1 MKTSGDSEKQ
11 GFFLKILIRRWTNN
25 LIFACLAA
33 IFTLAVLRPLAEPAN
48 AAALR
53 QAQGSALRPAP
64 VVVLRQAP
72 VAVPRQA
79 REDQLVEAPVVQLS
93 PSALDLPVGGSGTLS
108 LEVLGGVEINAY
120 DVTVR
125 YDPALI
131 TFVSWS
137 HGGYLS
143 RLAQVYKADEPGKLR
158 LVFTQLAT
166 PPVSGDG
173 ILLNLVFRGAAEG
186 VSEVLIEAL
195 DFAGSDGTITNPQLI
210 GATVVVTAALP
221 TAAATPTLTLPP
233 PANTPIATATQ
244 GLAVIATPDLTRT
257 SPVSGT
263 ATPTR
268 GLTVVTPPI
277 EVSISSAT
285 SFATEIAAVN
295 SLYPPSNSTPVA
307 VPTAAPVAV
316 PRQVREDQPAEAL
329 LNLALW
335 AALIVFAIA
344 FVWLAVIAIRRNKTQ
359 SSDKE

>member
-1 MKTSGDSEKQ
+1 M
-11 GFFLKILIRRWTNN
+11 KILIRRTNLN
-25 LIFACLAA
+25 LISACLAA
-33 IFTLAVLRPLAEPAN
+33 IITLAVLLPLAEPVN

-53 QAQGSALRPAP
+53 QAGAPELAEGQGPA
-64 VVVLRQAP
+64 
-72 VAVPRQA
+72 
-79 REDQLVEAPVVQLS
+79 ETVVQLS
-93 PSALDLPVGGSGTLS
+93 PSALDIPVGSSGTLS

-137 HGGYLS
+137 HGPYLS
-143 RLAQVYKADEPGKLR
+143 HLAQVYKVDEPGKLR

-195 DFAGSDGTITNPQLI
+195 DFAGADGTITNPQLI
-210 GATVVVTAALP
+210 GASVIVTAALP
-221 TAAATPTLTLPP
+221 IVAATPTLTLPP
-233 PANTPIATATQ
+233 PANTPVATATQ
-244 GLAVIATPDLTRT
+244 GLAVIATPNLTRT
-257 SPVSGT
+257 SPVMGT

-268 GLTVVTPPI
+268 RLTTVNTLAGASTGSATGAAVTVLRQTQEGQPVEVPVTVPTSAPEPI
-277 EVSISSAT
+277 EVSD
-285 SFATEIAAVN
+285 AV
-295 SLYPPSNSTPVA
+295 L
-307 VPTAAPVAV
+307 
-316 PRQVREDQPAEAL
+316 RQAQEDQPVEAQALVSSAGL

-335 AALIVFAIA
+335 AALGVFAIA
-344 FVWLAVIAIRRNKTQ
+344 FVWLALIAIRRNKTQ